1 MSLEAGAKS
10 ISLNDELICVLT
22 FKDDV
27 VLLDAKDL
35 SLKSTQKLKFEGTAI
50 ILSGNELWIGD
61 KTGKI
66 HICDHNLAE
75 SQLLS
80 RHNKGVT
87 CMTIS
92 NDGSKIASGDQYR
105 YIHVWDVASKAEV
118 AALGEHKDK
127 IVNLVFSEDAS
138 MLFSATWDLSFGV
151 TTLADKVMTQTRNP
165 HEIKQVSHIVASRDA
180 KTLYTVG
187 LDCAIKMWKN

>member
-1 MSLEAGAKS
+1 MYSSGPDKILTRYENEKQFAKMSLEAGAKS

-75 SQLLS
+75 S
-80 RHNKGVT
+80 
-87 CMTIS
+87 
-92 NDGSKIASGDQYR
+92 
-105 YIHVWDVASKAEV
+105 
-118 AALGEHKDK
+118 
-127 IVNLVFSEDAS
+127 
-138 MLFSATWDLSFGV
+138 
-151 TTLADKVMTQTRNP
+151 
-165 HEIKQVSHIVASRDA
+165 
-180 KTLYTVG
+180 
-187 LDCAIKMWKN
+187 